1 MYLRDAGK
9 TEVCGFGVTAE
20 HDLLFVEDVVL
31 VDQLCTIVNAELAD
45 EAVADYFDNQVDLGR
60 KPEQFARIFLHTH
73 PGNSP
78 KPSNVD
84 EETFHRVFGTVE
96 WAVMFIVAR
105 GSECYARLRYNVGPG
120 IDVELPVEV
129 DYGQPFAA
137 TDWDAWQE
145 EYEAN
150 VHQPP
155 EPEPSTKRPSRNL
168 LKEDGFDNPD
178 WLDGWNEYAD
188 FDLSGGR
195 REHDRF

>member
-1 MYLRDAGK
+1 M
-9 TEVCGFGVTAE
+9 CGFGIAAE
-20 HDLLFVEDVVL
+20 HDLLCVEDVVL
-31 VDQLCTIVNAELAD
+31 VDQLCTVVSAELDD

-60 KPEQFARIFLHTH
+60 KPEQFGRIFLHTH

-78 KPSNVD
+78 KPSSTD

-105 GSECYARLRYNVGPG
+105 GGECYARLRYNVGPG
-120 IDVELPVEV
+120 IDVELPVDV
-129 DYGQPFAA
+129 DYGQPFGA

-145 EYEAN
+145 EYELN
-150 VHQPP
+150 VHQP
-155 EPEPSTKRPSRNL
+155 PEPSTKRPSRNL
-168 LKEDGFDNPD
+168 LEDGFRDPD